1 MNADDPNIP
10 LLDSVAQALGPLCQ
24 RFVFVGGCAAGLL
37 VTDSAAPPARVTRD
51 VDVIVEVLSLF
62 EYQVL
67 EKDLEGNGFK
77 HDRRSDAPVC
87 RWIVG
92 GCILDVVPTD
102 ERILGFSNRWYG
114 EAVRTA
120 SPFELPSGLQIRLIS
135 PPTFLA
141 TKLEAFAGRGGGDY
155 RASHDLED
163 IVSLVNGRVELPDEV
178 GSAAAGLRSYLAN
191 RSGALLAEPKFIDA
205 LPGHLPGDE
214 TSQARM
220 PMIIDRL
227 KRISLLS

>member
-1 MNADDPNIP
+1 MRVMPTSHYWTPSRMRWD
-10 LLDSVAQALGPLCQ
+10 
-24 RFVFVGGCAAGLL
+24 RFV
-37 VTDSAAPPARVTRD
+37 SASCPSAVAPQAYWLRTARPR
-51 VDVIVEVLSLF
+51 
-62 EYQVL
+62 QQ
-67 EKDLEGNGFK
+67 
-77 HDRRSDAPVC
+77 
-87 RWIVG
+87 
-92 GCILDVVPTD
+92 
-102 ERILGFSNRWYG
+102 RILGFSNRWYA
-114 EAVRTA
+114 EAARTA

-135 PPTFLA
+135 APTFAA
-141 TKLEAFAGRGGGDY
+141 TKLEAFAGRGRGDY

-214 TSQARM
+214 TSQART
-220 PMIIDRL
+220 PMVLDRL